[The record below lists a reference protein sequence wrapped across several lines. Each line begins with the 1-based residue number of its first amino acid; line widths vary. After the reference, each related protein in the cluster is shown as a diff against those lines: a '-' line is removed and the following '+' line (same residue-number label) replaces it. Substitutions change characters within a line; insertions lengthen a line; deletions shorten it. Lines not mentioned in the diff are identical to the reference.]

1 MTEEAKPKTKHP
13 GGRPRKYIDQELFE
27 QLCGLQCTLEEMTAF
42 FKCDHKTISRWCR
55 ETYGGKRFSQVFKEK
70 RLIGRIA
77 LRRKQLRLAE
87 RSAAMAIFLGK
98 NYLGQKD
105 EPDVATD
112 AEDTVSIIDDVP
124 KGEEIKS
131 HADEY

>member
-1 MTEEAKPKTKHP
+1 MAGEETKTKGK
-13 GGRPRKYIDQELFE
+13 GGRPKKYIDKQLFE
-27 QLCGLQCTLEEMTAF
+27 QLCGLQCTLEEMEAF
-42 FKCDHKTISRWCR
+42 FNCDHKTIARWCR
-55 ETYGGKRFSQVFKEK
+55 ETYEGKRFSQVFREK
-70 RLIGRIA
+70 RQIGKIS

-105 EPDVATD
+105 EPEEAAS
-112 AEDTVSIIDDVP
+112 AEDAVSIVDDVP
-124 KGEEIKS
+124 TTEVKS

>member
-1 MTEEAKPKTKHP
+1 MAGEETKTKGK
-13 GGRPRKYIDQELFE
+13 GGRPKKYIDKQLFE
-27 QLCGLQCTLEEMTAF
+27 QLCGLQCTLEEMEAF
-42 FKCDHKTISRWCR
+42 FNCDHKTIARWCR
-55 ETYGGKRFSQVFKEK
+55 ETYEGKRFSQVFREK
-70 RLIGRIA
+70 RQIGKIS

-105 EPDVATD
+105 EPEEVASVED
-112 AEDTVSIIDDVP
+112 AVSIVDDVP
-124 KGEEIKS
+124 TTEVKS

>member
-1 MTEEAKPKTKHP
+1 MAGEETKTKGK
-13 GGRPRKYIDQELFE
+13 GGRPKKYIDKQLFE
-27 QLCGLQCTLEEMTAF
+27 QLCGLQCTLEEMEAF
-42 FKCDHKTISRWCR
+42 FNCDHKTIARWCR
-55 ETYGGKRFSQVFKEK
+55 ETYEGKRFSQVFREK
-70 RLIGRIA
+70 RQIGKIS

-105 EPDVATD
+105 EPEEAASVED
-112 AEDTVSIIDDVP
+112 AVSIVDDVP
-124 KGEEIKS
+124 TVEVKS

>member
-1 MTEEAKPKTKHP
+1 MAGEEAKTKSK
-13 GGRPRKYIDQELFE
+13 GGRPKKYIDKQLFE
-27 QLCGLQCTLEEMTAF
+27 QLCGLQCTLEEMEAF
-42 FKCDHKTISRWCR
+42 FNCDHKTIARWCR
-55 ETYGGKRFSQVFKEK
+55 ETYEGKRFSQVFREK
-70 RLIGRIA
+70 RQIGKIS

-105 EPDVATD
+105 EPEEAAS
-112 AEDTVSIIDDVP
+112 AEDAVSIVDDVP
-124 KGEEIKS
+124 TMEVKS

>member
-1 MTEEAKPKTKHP
+1 MAGEETKTKGK
-13 GGRPRKYIDQELFE
+13 GGRPKKYIDKQLFE
-27 QLCGLQCTLEEMTAF
+27 QLCGLQCTLEEMEAF
-42 FKCDHKTISRWCR
+42 FNCDHKTIARWCR
-55 ETYGGKRFSQVFKEK
+55 ETYEGKRFSQVFREK
-70 RLIGRIA
+70 RQIGKIS

-105 EPDVATD
+105 EPEEAASVED
-112 AEDTVSIIDDVP
+112 AVSIVDDVSNM
-124 KGEEIKS
+124 EVKS

>member
-1 MTEEAKPKTKHP
+1 MAGEEAKTKSK
-13 GGRPRKYIDQELFE
+13 GGRPKKYIDKQLFE
-27 QLCGLQCTLEEMTAF
+27 QLCGLQCTLEEMEAF
-42 FKCDHKTISRWCR
+42 FSCDHKTIARWCR
-55 ETYGGKRFSQVFKEK
+55 ETYEGKRFSQVFREK
-70 RLIGRIA
+70 RQIGKIS

-105 EPDVATD
+105 EPEEAAS
-112 AEDTVSIIDDVP
+112 AEDAVSIVDDVP
-124 KGEEIKS
+124 TTGVKS

>member
-1 MTEEAKPKTKHP
+1 MAGEEAKTKSK
-13 GGRPRKYIDQELFE
+13 GGRPKKYIDKQLFE
-27 QLCGLQCTLEEMTAF
+27 QLCGLQCTLEEMEAF
-42 FKCDHKTISRWCR
+42 FNCDHKTIARWCR
-55 ETYGGKRFSQVFKEK
+55 ETYEGKRFSQVFREK
-70 RLIGRIA
+70 RQIGKIS

-105 EPDVATD
+105 EPEEAASVED
-112 AEDTVSIIDDVP
+112 AVSIVDDVP
-124 KGEEIKS
+124 ITEVKS

>member
-1 MTEEAKPKTKHP
+1 MAGEETKTKST
-13 GGRPRKYIDQELFE
+13 GARPKKYIDKQLFE
-27 QLCGLQCTLEEMTAF
+27 QLCGLQCTLEEMEAF
-42 FKCDHKTISRWCR
+42 FNCDHKTIARWCR
-55 ETYGGKRFSQVFKEK
+55 ETYEGKRFSQVFREK
-70 RLIGRIA
+70 RQIGKIS

-105 EPDVATD
+105 EPEEAASVED
-112 AEDTVSIIDDVP
+112 AVSIVDDVP
-124 KGEEIKS
+124 TTEVKS

>member
-1 MTEEAKPKTKHP
+1 MAGEETKTKGK
-13 GGRPRKYIDQELFE
+13 GGRPKKYIDKQLFE
-27 QLCGLQCTLEEMTAF
+27 QLCGLQCTLEEMEAF
-42 FKCDHKTISRWCR
+42 FNCDHKTIARWCR
-55 ETYGGKRFSQVFKEK
+55 ETYEGKRFSQVFREK
-70 RLIGRIA
+70 RQIGKIS

-105 EPDVATD
+105 EPEEAASVED
-112 AEDTVSIIDDVP
+112 AVSIVDDVP
-124 KGEEIKS
+124 ITEVKS

>member
-1 MTEEAKPKTKHP
+1 MAGEETKTKGK
-13 GGRPRKYIDQELFE
+13 GGRPKKYIDKQLFE
-27 QLCGLQCTLEEMTAF
+27 QLCGLQCTLEEIEAF
-42 FKCDHKTISRWCR
+42 FNCDHKTIARWCR
-55 ETYGGKRFSQVFKEK
+55 ETYEGKRFSQVFREK
-70 RLIGRIA
+70 RQIGKIS

-105 EPDVATD
+105 EPEEAASVED
-112 AEDTVSIIDDVP
+112 AVSIVDDVP
-124 KGEEIKS
+124 TTEVKS